1 MSKCYRRVGQGHA
14 VDCIEEECALW
25 IRDEEHPSY
34 SYNEKDELNGIWYP
48 GMCAKKKQVYILEQ
62 ILEKLSEGVNVHAKV
77 E

>member
-1 MSKCYRRVGQGHA
+1 M
-14 VDCIEEECALW
+14 EEECALW
-25 IRDEEHPSY
+25 IRDEDNPSY
-34 SYNEKDELNGIWYP
+34 SYNHGPDEISGIYYS